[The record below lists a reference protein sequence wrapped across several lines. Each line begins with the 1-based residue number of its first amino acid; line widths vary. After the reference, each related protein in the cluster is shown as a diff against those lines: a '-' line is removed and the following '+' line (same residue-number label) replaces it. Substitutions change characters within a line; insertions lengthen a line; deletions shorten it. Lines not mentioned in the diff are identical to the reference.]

1 MANKLKWTD
10 WGSVDVERISIDAP
24 TSSLR
29 TARAQV
35 AACLLA
41 LAGLAVVV
49 PGPASWG
56 SRLSDQASRAAVSS
70 QIGSAVEA
78 AVLVVAGV
86 VVWALL
92 LWVAVVWLAAI
103 AGSLPGPAGR
113 KGRAVLRRIA
123 PAAAGR
129 IVAAAVGVSL
139 LAGTSACAVPSMSAA
154 SSAVSSTVQSAT
166 ESAGQTVSGDATTI
180 PVPSGGGTGM
190 ATPTAL
196 DESTLPTVSIDWPAP
211 DSQVAPLTHAAPA
224 NAPSTRTASTP
235 PTLTPPSEASP
246 IAPTADPT
254 SAPVL
259 SEPDSAA
266 PDQDSVPPQ
275 PDTAPEAGGI
285 SAPEFD
291 PQSAVP
297 TTESPAIA
305 GGPSALPSSE
315 GPAARVEVRP
325 GDTLWSIAR
334 HHLSPDASDAEIDTA
349 WHAWYSANAA
359 VIGTDPDLI
368 QPGQLFTPP
377 TPETGN

>member
-10 WGSVDVERISIDAP
+10 WGSVDVERISIAAP

-29 TARAQV
+29 TARAQF

-56 SRLSDQASRAAVSS
+56 SLLSDQASRAAVSP

-190 ATPTAL
+190 ATPTAP

-211 DSQVAPLTHAAPA
+211 DSQVAPLT
-224 NAPSTRTASTP
+224 
-235 PTLTPPSEASP
+235 
-246 IAPTADPT
+246 
-254 SAPVL
+254 
-259 SEPDSAA
+259 SAA
-266 PDQDSVPPQ
+266 PTVSLSTSV
-275 PDTAPEAGGI
+275 AP
-285 SAPEFD
+285 APAT
-291 PQSAVP
+291 S
-297 TTESPAIA
+297 TRR
-305 GGPSALPSSE
+305 L
-315 GPAARVEVRP
+315 R
-325 GDTLWSIAR
+325 R
-334 HHLSPDASDAEIDTA
+334 HL
-349 WHAWYSANAA
+349 
-359 VIGTDPDLI
+359 L
-368 QPGQLFTPP
+368 
-377 TPETGN
+377 